1 MTPSPQARVALEP
14 RRGAVPSSLVRLAA
28 PRLSS
33 PRWRG
38 VLARRCAPS
47 THGKT
52 HRRSQ
57 SPGDGSGRRLE
68 GAGSRARPQ
77 ALDFERPELESL
89 HGGAQLCDR
98 GPNLVGRCVGQS
110 RRRLRRLPAQVGQH
124 RADRGVDERRSHHD
138 GHRAYGLH
146 SCPVSVMRRAIA
158 RFSAPIATGSDTP
171 RPSLVPGPP
180 SSTSR
185 RTICPSSV
193 SRSTAWYNSRPVH
206 SSPTY
211 RPGTRGDGC
220 FCVDDGCSGF
230 AMPAT
235 LHPRTR

>member
-1 MTPSPQARVALEP
+1 MPTLRARADLEP
-14 RRGAVPSSLVRLAA
+14 RRGAVPSSGVRLDE

-33 PRWRG
+33 PRWPG
-38 VLARRCAPS
+38 VLAQRCEAS
-47 THGKT
+47 TPCKT
-52 HRRSQ
+52 RRRSQ
-57 SPGDGSGRRLE
+57 SLGGDSGRRWE
-68 GAGSRARPQ
+68 GAGSWARPQ
-77 ALDFERPELESL
+77 ALDFERPEFERL

-110 RRRLRRLPAQVGQH
+110 RSGLRRLPAQVGQNGAH
-124 RADRGVDERRSHHD
+124 RGVDERRSHHD
-138 GHRAYGLH
+138 GHRSYGLH

-158 RFSAPIATGSDTP
+158 RFTAPIATGSDTP
-171 RPSLVPGPP
+171 RPSLVPVPP

-193 SRSTAWYNSRPVH
+193 SRSTAWYSSRPVH

-211 RPGTRGDGC
+211 RPGTRGDCG

-230 AMPAT
+230 AMPAI

>member
-1 MTPSPQARVALEP
+1 MTPSLRVRADLEP
-14 RRGAVPSSLVRLAA
+14 RRGAEPSSGVRAFA
-28 PRLSS
+28 HRLSS
-33 PRWRG
+33 PRWHG

-57 SPGDGSGRRLE
+57 SLGGDSGRRLE
-68 GAGSRARPQ
+68 EAGSWSSPQ
-77 ALDFERPELESL
+77 ALDFQRPELESL
-89 HGGAQLCDR
+89 HGRSKFSDTRA
-98 GPNLVGRCVGQS
+98 NLVGRCVGQS
-110 RRRLRRLPAQVGQH
+110 RRRLRRLPAQVRQH
-124 RADRGVDERRSHHD
+124 GAHRGVDERRSHHD
-138 GHRAYGLH
+138 GHRSYGLH

-171 RPSLVPGPP
+171 RPSLVPVPP

-193 SRSTAWYNSRPVH
+193 SRSTAWYSSRPVH

-211 RPGTRGDGC
+211 RPGTRGGGG

-235 LHPRTR
+235 LHPRTK

>member
-1 MTPSPQARVALEP
+1 MTPSLRARADLEP
-14 RRGAVPSSLVRLAA
+14 RREAAPSSGVRLDA

-33 PRWRG
+33 PRWPG
-38 VLARRCAPS
+38 VLAQRCEAS
-47 THGKT
+47 TPCKT
-52 HRRSQ
+52 RRRSQ
-57 SPGDGSGRRLE
+57 SPGDGSGRRQE
-68 GAGSRARPQ
+68 GAGSWARPQ
-77 ALDFERPELESL
+77 ALDFQRPELESL
-89 HGGAQLCDR
+89 HGGAQLCDASA
-98 GPNLVGRCVGQS
+98 NLVGRCVGQS
-110 RRRLRRLPAQVGQH
+110 RRGLRRLPAQVRQH
-124 RADRGVDERRSHHD
+124 GAHRGVDERRSHHD
-138 GHRAYGLH
+138 RHRAYGLH

-158 RFSAPIATGSDTP
+158 RFTAPIATGSDTP
-171 RPSLVPGPP
+171 RPSLVPVPP

-193 SRSTAWYNSRPVH
+193 SRSTAWYDSRPVH

-220 FCVDDGCSGF
+220 FCGDDDCSGF

>member
-1 MTPSPQARVALEP
+1 MTPSLRAHADLEP
-14 RRGAVPSSLVRLAA
+14 RREAAPSSGVRLDA

-33 PRWRG
+33 PRWL
-38 VLARRCAPS
+38 VALAQKYAAS
-47 THGKT
+47 THGKMR
-52 HRRSQ
+52 RRSQ
-57 SPGDGSGRRLE
+57 SPGGGSGRRLE
-68 GAGSRARPQ
+68 GAGSRSRPQ
-77 ALDFERPELESL
+77 ALDFQRPELESL
-89 HGGAQLCDR
+89 HGRAKLGDR

-110 RRRLRRLPAQVGQH
+110 RRRLRRLPAQVRQH
-124 RADRGVDERRSHHD
+124 GAHRGVDERRSHHD

-158 RFSAPIATGSDTP
+158 RFRAPIATGSDTP
-171 RPSLVPGPP
+171 RPSLVPVPP

-220 FCVDDGCSGF
+220 FCDDDGCSGL